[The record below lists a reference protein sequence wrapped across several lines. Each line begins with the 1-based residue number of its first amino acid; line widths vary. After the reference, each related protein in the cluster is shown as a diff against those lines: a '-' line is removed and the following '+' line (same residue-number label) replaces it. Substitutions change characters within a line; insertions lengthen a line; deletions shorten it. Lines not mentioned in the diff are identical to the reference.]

1 METNAKI
8 AFWINTYN
16 SLVMHVKITNCIRY
30 NPWLFEKV
38 SFVSQG
44 SALLLSA
51 AYSINGHIVSANT
64 MEESIFCF
72 CTPRVGRWFE
82 IILSTAMR
90 KRFGEERQVIS
101 SKFSFPNSP
110 SLVCFALC
118 TGAFSDPVLKVY
130 TASNVREELE
140 AAKRDFLQANVVV
153 KKSKKVFLPKLLERF
168 AKEASI
174 ASDDLIN
181 WVAENVDKKLHDL
194 IQKCIDCRTYRKASQ
209 VIEWLPYNMRFR
221 YVFSKDLTE
230 NPWWV

>member
-16 SLVMHVKITNCIRY
+16 SLVMHAYLAYGITHGFLRRLA
-30 NPWLFEKV
+30 LFHK
-38 SFVSQG
+38 
-44 SALLLSA
+44 A